1 MQSLFT
7 YNLKGSMMNKPEYVL
22 DVAVYTV
29 KEEFVAQLPSI
40 KDGLRQTLK
49 SFSGFLGLESLSPM
63 DEGRVFV
70 DLAKWDCM
78 ESVKVVADAFQ
89 SGDERFVPLMEA
101 VEELNFM
108 GYFKP

>member
-1 MQSLFT
+1 
-7 YNLKGSMMNKPEYVL
+7 MNKPDYVI

-29 KEEFVAQLPSI
+29 KEEFICQLPKI
-40 KDGLRQTLK
+40 RADLGQVLK
-49 SFSGFLGLESLSPM
+49 GFSGFLGLETLSPIG
-63 DEGRVFV
+63 DSRTFV
-70 DLAKWDCM
+70 DLAKWQTLESM
-78 ESVKVVADAFQ
+78 EIVAQAFQ